1 MWRALR
7 DSPLIVSREQDSTDQ
22 AGRGDADD
30 LGDVLDLAIPSY
42 QWIGRVYLGKL
53 IKSSTSVSASS
64 IRAASLGIG
73 SDLIGEPGLRGTGFY
88 GAFDC
93 QVALLSGQSAVAVA
107 ARWLDRLKLLE
118 VELGDVLQPVGQFR
132 SFEVVRD
139 VVGPGP
145 MFAVQSDQR
154 RHRSALRRGRGGRC
168 CAGSG
173 GGDVISGNAESDC
186 QSRLSRFGMAWV
198 GRSGLLFF

>member
-1 MWRALR
+1 
-7 DSPLIVSREQDSTDQ
+7 LIVSREQDSTDQ
-22 AGRGDADD
+22 AGRGGADD

-42 QWIGRVYLGKL
+42 QWIGRVDFGKL

-73 SDLIGEPGLRGTGFY
+73 SGLIGEPGLRGTGFY
-88 GAFDC
+88 EAFDC

-132 SFEVVRD
+132 SFEVVLD

-154 RHRSALRRGRGGRC
+154 RHRPPYAEAV
-168 CAGSG
+168 AG
-173 GGDVISGNAESDC
+173 DAARAPRVSGNAESDC

-198 GRSGLLFF
+198 ARSGLLFF